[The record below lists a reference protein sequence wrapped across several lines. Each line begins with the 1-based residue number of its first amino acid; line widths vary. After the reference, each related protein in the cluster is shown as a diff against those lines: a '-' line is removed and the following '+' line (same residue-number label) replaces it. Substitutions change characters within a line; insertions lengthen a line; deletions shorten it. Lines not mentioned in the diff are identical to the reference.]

1 MSVPEQPQLTTML
14 AVFLTRHSH
23 LHGEDTREMVHREYK
38 LTSIN

>member
-1 MSVPEQPQLTTML
+1 MSVPEQPQLTMML

-23 LHGEDTREMVHREYK
+23 LHREDTREMAHREYK